1 MKTRVLAAACVLV
14 LTGAGAAAADPG
26 PESPTVEPG
35 TAAGSSEEITPGHYR
50 FDLPDDSTKRYLQ
63 VSRKAAESIVLSAY
77 SVPSAAEDSIHLA
90 LVLPDGET
98 ECGTDT
104 DSKSAESAGHPLLA
118 GVALDAGKSGRTE
131 ASGVDESCT
140 SAKNLML
147 QVSRRDSTDTDT
159 GSKKKPLPVE
169 LTYSKEPEAKGG
181 SDRPSTKSDIAAKP
195 IPIKNDGTVK
205 PGSTPHTAAP
215 LENDTG
221 TRVSVKPGTTAFYKV
236 RVGWNQRLHAAAQA
250 PEPGSGYE
258 PQASVDVALGI
269 LSPQGIPAAAGGE
282 NTASFTT
289 GLDADPQRMFAF
301 TAPVRHANRNASLS
315 AGTGSEGD
323 SVQWTTQPGWYVV
336 ALRAEP
342 DIGASVPKNAK
353 SVPALLTVKTTGK
366 PTTGP
371 AYAVDGQKV
380 AAPQAGHMS
389 GPGDSSGVLSM
400 VVKVGV
406 TLIVLVAAGAAL
418 MWVWRGARR

>member
-50 FDLPDDSTKRYLQ
+50 FDLPDDSTERYLQ
-63 VSRKAAESIVLSAY
+63 LSRKAAESIVLSAY
-77 SVPSAAEDSIHLA
+77 TVPSAAEDSIHLA

-104 DSKSAESAGHPLLA
+104 DSKSAESAGHPLHA
-118 GVALDAGKSGRTE
+118 AVALDPDKSARTE
-131 ASGVDESCT
+131 AASVGEGCT
-140 SAKNLML
+140 SAKKVML
-147 QVSRRDSTDTDT
+147 QISRRNSTETG
-159 GSKKKPLPVE
+159 GSKKKALPVE
-169 LTYSKEPEAKGG
+169 LTYSKEPAAQGG
-181 SDRPSTKSDIAAKP
+181 GDRPSTKSDVAAKP
-195 IPIKNDGTVK
+195 IPIKNDSTVK

-221 TRVSVKPGTTAFYKV
+221 TRVSVKPGTTAYYKV

-250 PEPGSGYE
+250 PEPGSGYK

-269 LSPQGIPAAAGGE
+269 LSPQGIPAAAGDE
-282 NTASFTT
+282 NTASFST

-301 TAPVRHANRNASLS
+301 TAPVRHANRDASPS
-315 AGTGSEGD
+315 ASTGSDGEA
-323 SVQWTTQPGWYVV
+323 VQWTTQPGWYVV

-353 SVPALLTVKTTGK
+353 PVPALLTVKTTGK
-366 PTTGP
+366 ATTGP
-371 AYAVDGQKV
+371 TYTVDGQSV

-406 TLIVLVAAGAAL
+406 TLIILVAAGAAL
-418 MWVWRGARR
+418 MWMWRGSRR